1 MKELY
6 VKIARRVHALL
17 LPLLLCAS
25 QAMAADYISDVML
38 IGGNKTETGNLINS
52 YKSKGWIL
60 IDKDLNAGA
69 GGDYIYLLYKTQ
81 RSDGIN
87 RRFITGFYLKGGSWP
102 HPDEMDVEGC
112 KFELTP
118 YVGGTHFVG
127 QKGDLNSGT
136 GENSDAIHLY
146 YTREYFDD
154 YNVVSGITFNSTQK
168 GAEPKNGAG
177 EGYDLNEN
185 ADGQFIY
192 MHVSYTQAIPDLIG
206 EGTVQNPY
214 IIWNGD
220 DWHVF
225 AVDVANG
232 LKADKVVGLA
242 SNIATSEM
250 VGTADHPF
258 TGFFVGCGRE
268 IQLNLITAE
277 DFAAPFRYV
286 KGATIH
292 GVKTSGSVICS
303 TTGNGHASGL
313 VGVCR
318 GDSTTIQNCVVNA
331 TIKSPSYA
339 GGIVGH
345 AGSGKLTMEECVF
358 NGSISNF
365 QNYAAGLIGWCDNA
379 TLNLR
384 SCMVSGEIKPNQN
397 GRYNPVAC
405 KWNDGKPT
413 AIADDV
419 FYLNTYTQTA
429 SAANLISS
437 LVAQPVSAKEVKN
450 VWDDPFTA
458 ADGRTYFAVH
468 MDSPKVMPYKFRFEN
483 SLCDWTVAD
492 LQAGSGLSQEDC
504 YEGKSSFKFVDS
516 NHAQYLISPE
526 LNCRATQKTKIYL
539 KGTSDK
545 PVKLQVGL
553 SKTTAD
559 LSAFSWSDVPETLF
573 KNWGHIEIESKG
585 KSKFIAIKCV
595 ENSSPVYVDYFTI
608 EEYGIYTP
616 EVVDAAKV
624 TKEEATL
631 QWDGNSDTYTVR
643 YRPLPY
649 FLETFDGGKIN
660 WGVHNEGGN
669 SATNW
674 RVTSFNDD
682 TYLHAHSGKYVAF
695 GRSLDYAAQ
704 TAYKVDNWLISPQV
718 DLGGV
723 LSYWLMDDGTKHEH
737 YEIWVSTTE
746 CVPDAFEKVAEPGHG
761 TLMYQWEEIKVD
773 LSKYAGKKG
782 YIAFRLV
789 DEGKDFLALDDIAL
803 YANDWKTVTTATPSF
818 VLTDLTPGTT
828 YEWQV
833 LGTTG
838 GQNTDWSAVST
849 FTTEPLSQDEIDG
862 IEVPTSKPSLDNKNA
877 WYGLSGIRVSV
888 EPTRSG
894 MYINNGRKV
903 LRK

>member
-6 VKIARRVHALL
+6 VKIARRAIALL
-17 LPLLLCAS
+17 LPMMLWPS
-25 QAMAADYISDVML
+25 YAMATDYIDDLVL
-38 IGGNKTETGNLINS
+38 VGGTKKETNE
-52 YKSKGWIL
+52 L
-60 IDKDLNAGA
+60 IDSYQKEGWTLVDMDLNKGA
-69 GGDYIYLLYKTQ
+69 GGDYIYLLYKKA
-81 RSDGIN
+81 SSEGVN
-87 RRFITGFYLKGGSWP
+87 RGYITGFYIKNTTWPYPDDMTFGGANYHLTRYKGG
-102 HPDEMDVEGC
+102 D
-112 KFELTP
+112 
-118 YVGGTHFVG
+118 HFRG
-127 QKGDLNSGT
+127 QRGDLNSNT
-136 GENSDAIHLY
+136 GESTDPIHLY
-146 YTREYFDD
+146 YTRDLFSD
-154 YNVVSGITFNSTQK
+154 NQVVTDITFNSTK
-168 GAEPKNGAG
+168 DGALGAAGSSVGYNLNAGAG
-177 EGYDLNEN
+177 GSS
-185 ADGQFIY
+185 IY
-192 MHVSYTQAIPDLIG
+192 MHVSYATAVPDLAG

-313 VGVCR
+313 VGACR

-585 KSKFIAIKCV
+585 KSKFMAIKYV
-595 ENSSPVYVDYFTI
+595 ENSSPVYVDYFTM
-608 EEYGIYTP
+608 EEYGTYTP
-616 EVVDAAKV
+616 EVDTTEVS
-624 TKEEATL
+624 KEEATL

-649 FLETFDGGKIN
+649 FLETFDGEKVN

-674 RVTSFNDD
+674 RVTFFNDG

-746 CVPDAFEKVAEPGHG
+746 CVPNAFEKVAEPGHG

-782 YIAFRLV
+782 YIAFRLI

-803 YANDWKTVTTATPSF
+803 YANDWKTVTTSTPSL

-833 LGTTG
+833 QGTTG

>member
-1 MKELY
+1 
-6 VKIARRVHALL
+6 
-17 LPLLLCAS
+17 
-25 QAMAADYISDVML
+25 
-38 IGGNKTETGNLINS
+38 
-52 YKSKGWIL
+52 
-60 IDKDLNAGA
+60 
-69 GGDYIYLLYKTQ
+69 
-81 RSDGIN
+81 
-87 RRFITGFYLKGGSWP
+87 
-102 HPDEMDVEGC
+102 
-112 KFELTP
+112 
-118 YVGGTHFVG
+118 
-127 QKGDLNSGT
+127 
-136 GENSDAIHLY
+136 
-146 YTREYFDD
+146 
-154 YNVVSGITFNSTQK
+154 
-168 GAEPKNGAG
+168 
-177 EGYDLNEN
+177 
-185 ADGQFIY
+185 
-192 MHVSYTQAIPDLIG
+192 
-206 EGTVQNPY
+206 
-214 IIWNGD
+214 
-220 DWHVF
+220 
-225 AVDVANG
+225 
-232 LKADKVVGLA
+232 
-242 SNIATSEM
+242 
-250 VGTADHPF
+250 
-258 TGFFVGCGRE
+258 
-268 IQLNLITAE
+268 
-277 DFAAPFRYV
+277 
-286 KGATIH
+286 
-292 GVKTSGSVICS
+292 
-303 TTGNGHASGL
+303 
-313 VGVCR
+313 
-318 GDSTTIQNCVVNA
+318 
-331 TIKSPSYA
+331 
-339 GGIVGH
+339 
-345 AGSGKLTMEECVF
+345 
-358 NGSISNF
+358 
-365 QNYAAGLIGWCDNA
+365 
-379 TLNLR
+379 
-384 SCMVSGEIKPNQN
+384 MVSGEIKPNQN